1 MRNVKEQKEIKG
13 FYFFKLVFLLF
24 LDKYPGEELLDSMV
38 TSVFKFSRNHPTVFH
53 SCCTNLHSHQECKRV
68 PFYSHP
74 LQHLL
79 FVDFLTMAILS
90 SVR

>member
-13 FYFFKLVFLLF
+13 FYFLKLVFLLF

-53 SCCTNLHSHQECKRV
+53 SCCTNLHSHQEYTGFAFS
-68 PFYSHP
+68 PYPH
-74 LQHLL
+74 QHLS
-79 FVDFLTMAILS
+79 FIVFAIIVILAR
-90 SVR
+90 V